1 MRNTFVRIVKS
12 NDCDQCKLYLPRL
25 DKQGFVYETYDGD
38 AAENQV
44 QLDKWNIEQFPVIQI
59 ISRVDGDTGDARVE
73 YQFPPGKTLAP
84 ATIESMR
91 SSIQKRL
98 S

>member
-1 MRNTFVRIVKS
+1 MRIVKS

-25 DKQGFVYETYDGD
+25 DKQHFVYETYDGD
-38 AAENQV
+38 APENQA
-44 QLDKWNIEQFPVIQI
+44 QLDKWNIEIFPVVQI
-59 ISRVDGDTGDARVE
+59 ISRDEDGDTRVE

-91 SSIQKRL
+91 SVIQKRL
-98 S
+98 T